1 LNELSRPGRAT
12 AKVPHPPKDALD
24 RIPASQRRAEPVGLP
39 ELNEPEVIRHFVN
52 LSQLNYS
59 VDTGFYPL
67 GSCTMKYNPKI
78 NEWTARLPGFAALHP
93 LAPDE
98 IAQGTLELMWELEQW
113 LIEISGMSAVT
124 LQP

>member
-1 LNELSRPGRAT
+1 MTAILDAQANQAEQAERDETGRPRVVGAGLQPTLDELSRPGRAT
-12 AKVPHPPKDALD
+12 AKVPHPPADALD
-24 RIPASQRRAEPVGLP
+24 RIPQAHRRATPVGLP

-78 NEWTARLPGFAALHP
+78 NEWTARL
-93 LAPDE
+93 
-98 IAQGTLELMWELEQW
+98 
-113 LIEISGMSAVT
+113 
-124 LQP
+124 